1 MTKITSP
8 THPIEHS
15 ERIKECENLCEALIA
30 EIICIAVQAGWREK
44 EVALCFAD
52 AADDFVLNLAAPRR
66 MQ

>member
-1 MTKITSP
+1 MTKIASP

-15 ERIKECENLCEALIA
+15 ERMKECEKLCEALVA
-30 EIICIAVQAGWREK
+30 EIINIAVQAGWREK

-52 AADDFVLNLAAPRR
+52 AADDFVLNLAVPKR